1 MSWYIWG
8 GTKRRHSHD
17 QARFH
22 ALILDTAES
31 EELGEQY
38 VQEFIDSRALAVKT
52 AKRDP
57 EVSRRN
63 LAALQA
69 AKGNTN
75 PINFEVS

>member
-1 MSWYIWG
+1 MSSRRISPFKG
-8 GTKRRHSHD
+8 GNGRRWD
-17 QARFH
+17 
-22 ALILDTAES
+22 ALINDVSIS
-31 EELGEQY
+31 EEYTEQCKADFHGG
-38 VQEFIDSRALAVKT
+38 VALAVKT